1 MDSPES
7 LMDDGEIADIFKEF
21 EDGYEEDRMDDDE
34 EQEKVQSGKSVQ
46 AKARGLINRL
56 TAQSMSYVAS
66 EFQKLYSANSRSTIN
81 GVLLGCIDSSLISK
95 TAVAKR
101 KIVAELMLLVS
112 YLNHK
117 ISQNI
122 GASLVHHLVAKFE
135 QLYKYESC
143 DEDKRLDN
151 IALCLAN
158 LYIIG
163 LISANAIYEITQRI
177 CSPEDFR
184 AKSVELLLILLK
196 NIGFQLRKDNPA
208 LMRQLI
214 ISSNEQ
220 CKQFKQNKDVDS
232 RIEFMLETLGAI
244 KNNNM
249 SKIKNYGCDIDKP
262 TIESTLKSLTKRI
275 RLPEALSDATYN
287 DMLESAN
294 FHLLE
299 RRFEREETTKPTSE
313 QQFVGTKTE
322 RKICKALGF
331 NKPAEKIIFSALLK
345 VTDYAEASNILIGF
359 GNKYC
364 SDVMVVCLHV
374 AIHEK
379 KYNSFYYDL
388 INNLCKYHR
397 KYKMAAKF
405 AIQDKIRSLSDM
417 PTKRVEIFKVLT
429 FELIKSDAIPITVLK
444 SVEWANMNESTR
456 DYLIY
461 LLKSI
466 SKLPEAECLKI
477 MLKSD
482 KRSSFANAM
491 RTFTKCF
498 LEDCEL
504 FH

>member
-1 MDSPES
+1 
-7 LMDDGEIADIFKEF
+7 MDDGEIADIFKEF
-21 EDGYEEDRMDDDE
+21 EDGYEEDRIDDDA
-34 EQEKVQSGKSVQ
+34 EKKVDKSVE

-56 TAQSMSYVAS
+56 TAPTMKYVSS
-66 EFQKLYSANSRSTIN
+66 EFQKLYSIHSRSAIN
-81 GVLLGCIDSSLISK
+81 AVLLGSIDSSLISK
-95 TAVAKR
+95 SVVAKR

-122 GASLVHHLVAKFE
+122 GASLVHHLVANFE
-135 QLYKYESC
+135 QLYRYEPN

-151 IALCLAN
+151 ITLCLAN

-163 LISANAIYEITQRI
+163 LISANVIYEIAQRI

-196 NIGFQLRKDNPA
+196 NIGFQIRKDNPA

-214 ISSNEQ
+214 IKSHEQ

-232 RIEFMLETLGAI
+232 RIEFMMEALGAI

-249 SKIKNYGCDIDKP
+249 SKIKNYGCDIDKS
-262 TIESTLKSLTKRI
+262 TIESTLKSLLKRI
-275 RLPEALSDATYN
+275 RLPEPLCDATYN

-299 RRFEREETTKPTSE
+299 RRLEQEEAAKPTSTH
-313 QQFVGTKTE
+313 QFVGTKTE

-331 NKPAEKIIFSALLK
+331 NKPAEKIIFGALLK
-345 VTDYAEASNILIGF
+345 VTDYAEASNILIGY

-379 KYNSFYYDL
+379 SYNNFYYDL

-405 AIQDKIRSLSDM
+405 AIQDKIRSLSSM
-417 PTKRVEIFKVLT
+417 SSKRVEIFKVLT

-456 DYLIY
+456 DYLTF

-466 SKLPEAECLKI
+466 SQLPEGERLQI
-477 MLKSD
+477 MIKSD
-482 KRSSFANAM
+482 KRSSFASAM